1 MAPAIVAPVRGRLEA
16 LSGRL
21 LCEGEL
27 VRHGPLQR
35 ARRPLDAPS
44 EADKGASDEY
54 WIIHGMNV
62 PEGTSCVLVIAGE
75 WFDVRVVNG
84 TLRKR

>member
-1 MAPAIVAPVRGRLEA
+1 MRGRLEA

-27 VRHGPLQR
+27 VRYGPLQG

-44 EADKGASDEY
+44 EPDTGASDEY
-54 WIIHGMNV
+54 WVVHGMNV
-62 PEGTSCVLVIAGE
+62 PEGTACVLVIARAR
-75 WFDVRVVNG
+75 FDVRVVNG